1 MVLGSPGCG
10 KTTRLLDRVD
20 EALDNG
26 LKPEKIAYL
35 SFTKKAANEAISR
48 ACLKFDLD
56 KKRFTYFR
64 TLHSLA
70 YRDLKISKEELMSD
84 YHIQQFAEKN
94 GIKLKNTKSYS
105 NEISYS
111 GSDIGDK
118 WYKVYSIS
126 RAQMRPLKEIWQE
139 MHDYFLP
146 FESVELLTENYEKYK
161 EEFDLMDF
169 ADFLDQS
176 KTVLPVELFILDE
189 AQDLTAQQWMYA
201 KQVAGNAKEVMIAG
215 DDDQAI
221 FQWAGADLDYF
232 LKIKAEV
239 EVLPI
244 SYRLPKTIYDFANR
258 IIEPVKKR
266 YKKKWKPTDK
276 EGSVSWI
283 YDRSTVILDGEW
295 MLLAREGYQLYKLEK
310 MAREQGVIYKFRNK
324 WSNEESYVK
333 AIVQYLRLNE
343 GESLAKKDRDLI
355 NNFSSKKEITGEWWD
370 YMDLLSIEQREY
382 VKAII
387 RNGHSLINP
396 GKVKIS
402 TIHGSKGGEADN
414 VLLITEVSKRI
425 SNAYRENPD
434 PERRVW
440 YVGVSRAKHRL
451 YLTLDKSFLRTII

>member
-1 MVLGSPGCG
+1 
-10 KTTRLLDRVD
+10 
-20 EALDNG
+20 
-26 LKPEKIAYL
+26 
-35 SFTKKAANEAISR
+35 
-48 ACLKFDLD
+48 
-56 KKRFTYFR
+56 
-64 TLHSLA
+64 
-70 YRDLKISKEELMSD
+70 
-84 YHIQQFAEKN
+84 
-94 GIKLKNTKSYS
+94 
-105 NEISYS
+105 
-111 GSDIGDK
+111 
-118 WYKVYSIS
+118 
-126 RAQMRPLKEIWQE
+126 
-139 MHDYFLP
+139 
-146 FESVELLTENYEKYK
+146 
-161 EEFDLMDF
+161 
-169 ADFLDQS
+169 
-176 KTVLPVELFILDE
+176 
-189 AQDLTAQQWMYA
+189 
-201 KQVAGNAKEVMIAG
+201 
-215 DDDQAI
+215 
-221 FQWAGADLDYF
+221 
-232 LKIKAEV
+232 
-239 EVLPI
+239 
-244 SYRLPKTIYDFANR
+244 
-258 IIEPVKKR
+258 
-266 YKKKWKPTDK
+266 
-276 EGSVSWI
+276 
-283 YDRSTVILDGEW
+283 